1 MRMKC
6 LYKWNICTVQMEL
19 NLKLIALDLNSNLLE
34 LQGQRTHWMVPQK
47 CNQENSVFSLQMDC
61 KERKTKGIRK

>member
-1 MRMKC
+1 
-6 LYKWNICTVQMEL
+6 MEL